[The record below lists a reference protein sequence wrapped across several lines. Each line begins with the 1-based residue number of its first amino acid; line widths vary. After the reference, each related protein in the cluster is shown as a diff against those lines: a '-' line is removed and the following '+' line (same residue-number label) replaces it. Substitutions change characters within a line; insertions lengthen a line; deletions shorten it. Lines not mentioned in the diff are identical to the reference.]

1 MSSKIIFSKSFF
13 INLIIL
19 LIPINF
25 ILGNL
30 LLNLNVIILI
40 TLALFFYGLDIF
52 KIKFDNIDRLIL
64 IFFLYLFI
72 NGIVNNYLVRED
84 DFIQDTILIKTLAYS
99 RYLLLYFVV
108 RFLVIRK
115 IINFKYLFFF
125 YGFAALFVSVD
136 IIIQYIFGV
145 DLFGYKAKQTEL
157 GVERRLS
164 GPFGDEY
171 VAGSY
176 IQRFFIFFPYF
187 LIIFSKFKNIN
198 FYRFILFLVLF
209 LFMLGTLLS
218 GNRVP
223 LVMFF
228 LMLTLIFVFERSL
241 RKPLFLAFII
251 SFFSIF
257 YLMKT
262 NENFNVHLKQLVK
275 GGNEIVSYFEKKVS
289 SKELT
294 KHANNYVKEFETGF
308 LTWGKNK
315 YFGGGIKSFYFNCK
329 TIKNPIMDRHGGTNC
344 NTHPHNYFLEIG
356 AILGLLGFFLIMLII
371 FSISYY
377 FIKALFFSKVPSNQS
392 GLLIAFFIIFIT
404 EIFPLK
410 TTGSFFSSSNSTFIF
425 FIIGYIIG
433 LLNLERK
440 SNIEK

>member
-1 MSSKIIFSKSFF
+1 
-13 INLIIL
+13 
-19 LIPINF
+19 
-25 ILGNL
+25 
-30 LLNLNVIILI
+30 
-40 TLALFFYGLDIF
+40 
-52 KIKFDNIDRLIL
+52 
-64 IFFLYLFI
+64 
-72 NGIVNNYLVRED
+72 
-84 DFIQDTILIKTLAYS
+84 
-99 RYLLLYFVV
+99 
-108 RFLVIRK
+108 
-115 IINFKYLFFF
+115 
-125 YGFAALFVSVD
+125 
-136 IIIQYIFGV
+136 
-145 DLFGYKAKQTEL
+145 
-157 GVERRLS
+157 
-164 GPFGDEY
+164 
-171 VAGSY
+171 
-176 IQRFFIFFPYF
+176 
-187 LIIFSKFKNIN
+187 
-198 FYRFILFLVLF
+198 
-209 LFMLGTLLS
+209 MLGTLLS

-308 LTWGKNK
+308 LTWEKNK
-315 YFGGGIKSFYFNCK
+315 YFGGGVKSFYFNCK